1 MEYTVIL
8 LSIAAVTMVIVAF
21 ATLRVDRKG
30 RGIGNGQK
38 GREE

>member
-8 LSIAAVTMVIVAF
+8 LSIAAVAMVIVAF
-21 ATLRVDRKG
+21 ATLRADRKG
-30 RGIGNGQK
+30 RGMGNNPN